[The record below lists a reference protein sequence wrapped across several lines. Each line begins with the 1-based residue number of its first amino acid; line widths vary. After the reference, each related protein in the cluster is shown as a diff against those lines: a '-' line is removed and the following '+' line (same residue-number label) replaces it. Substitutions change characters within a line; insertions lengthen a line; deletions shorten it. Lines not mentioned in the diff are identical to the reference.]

1 MPDGSMFDQEH
12 IDAAFELAERREQE
26 LMALAAHSGLA
37 CATVEMCSAYV
48 GMLRQH
54 QEATERGEVMDLAAR
69 VRMVHD
75 DYLDEWRAFLGA
87 WQRGNSRA
95 ENLHMIDVAVR
106 GYASLFDVEEHTKA
120 AGERLLLDF
129 MGGAVRRLPAPAPEP
144 LPPEPEPRPAQ
155 RRAGARALAAWMLS
169 DPRMGGLERRLEA
182 LLAACATEGGDRH
195 GPATTSALEAVAE
208 AIGSALARGV
218 ELDCM
223 QTALDRWA
231 DGTDGPRITVKRS

>member
-75 DYLDEWRAFLGA
+75 DYLDEWRAFLRT
-87 WQRGNSRA
+87 WQKGNSRA
-95 ENLHMIDVAVR
+95 ENVHVIDVAVR
-106 GYASLFDVEEHTKA
+106 GYANLFDVDEHTKA

-129 MGGAVRRLPAPAPEP
+129 IGITVQRLPAPGP
-144 LPPEPEPRPAQ
+144 LPRERT
-155 RRAGARALAAWMLS
+155 GARALAAW
-169 DPRMGGLERRLEA
+169 DAVGPAHGRP
-182 LLAACATEGGDRH
+182 AAPPGSPADGMRVEGGDRH
-195 GPATTSALEAVAE
+195 GRATTSALEAVAE
-208 AIGSALARGV
+208 AIGSALDRRV

-231 DGTDGPRITVKRS
+231 DGTDGPRITVQSS